1 MLERPHLRHVCVIA
15 PIVVVWFFCA
25 TLFEVAPK
33 CDLCAKETNWKCHA
47 MTNIREDH
55 VCGWDGWVYLQTVL
69 RVYFLLQFAIEPVLP
84 LAAAVLGKYL

>member
-1 MLERPHLRHVCVIA
+1 MRVALKCRGHAYMLERPHLRHVCVIA

-47 MTNIREDH
+47 MTNIRKDQ
-55 VCGWDGWVYLQTVL
+55 VCGWDGWVYL
-69 RVYFLLQFAIEPVLP
+69 
-84 LAAAVLGKYL
+84 